1 MAVISEIALRGVTRL
16 FGANVALRAVDVSF
30 RPGTI
35 SLVTG
40 PNGAGK
46 STLMAIVGT
55 ILKPTV
61 GTVKYAPLGGNRR
74 KVRQHIGRVAHD
86 CHCYGELT
94 GRENVEL
101 TARLYGM
108 DPVEAWRRTSARVE
122 AGRFASQPVGTLSRG
137 QRQRIALARALVHN
151 PAVLLL
157 DEPLS
162 GLDKNSVRR
171 MERILREERDRG
183 TIVIVISHM
192 QGIAERL
199 EGRRIHMRAGR
210 IDSIDEG

>member
-16 FGANVALRAVDVSF
+16 FGANVALRKVDLSF
-30 RPGTI
+30 VPGSI
-35 SLVTG
+35 SLVQG

-46 STLMAIVGT
+46 STLMSIVGT

-61 GTVKYAPLGGNRR
+61 GTVQYAPLGGNRR
-74 KVRQHIGRVAHD
+74 RVRQHIGRVAHD
-86 CHCYGELT
+86 CHCYNELT

-101 TARLYGM
+101 TARLYGV
-108 DPVEAWRRTSARVE
+108 DPKEAWRRTSARVE
-122 AGRFASQPVGTLSRG
+122 AGRFSSQPVGTLSRG

-162 GLDKNSVRR
+162 GLDKASVRR
-171 MERILREERDRG
+171 MENILREERDAG
-183 TIVIVISHM
+183 KIVIVISHM

-199 EGRRIHMRAGR
+199 EGRLISLRGGR
-210 IDSIDEG
+210 VESIEES

>member
-1 MAVISEIALRGVTRL
+1 MAVVSRIELRGVTRL
-16 FGANVALRAVDVSF
+16 FGANVALRSVDVSF
-30 RPGTI
+30 EPGSI
-35 SLVTG
+35 SLVQG

-46 STLMAIVGT
+46 STLMSIVGT
-55 ILKPTV
+55 IIKPTV
-61 GTVKYAPLGGNRR
+61 GKVLYLPFGSNRR
-74 KVRQHIGRVAHD
+74 RVRQHIGRVAHD
-86 CHCYGELT
+86 CHCYNELT

-101 TARLYGM
+101 TARLYGV
-108 DPVEAWRRTSARVE
+108 DPREAWRRTSARVE

-151 PAVLLL
+151 PAILLL

-162 GLDKNSVRR
+162 GLDTSSVGR
-171 MERILREERDRG
+171 MERILREERERG

-199 EGRRIHMRAGR
+199 EGRRINMRAGR
-210 IDSIDEG
+210 IDSIDEE